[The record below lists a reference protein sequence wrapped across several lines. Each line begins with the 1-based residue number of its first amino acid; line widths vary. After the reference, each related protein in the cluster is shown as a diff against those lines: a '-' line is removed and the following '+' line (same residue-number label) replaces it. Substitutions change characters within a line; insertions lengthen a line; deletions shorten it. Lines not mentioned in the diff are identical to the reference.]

1 VQSIGLSVI
10 KSQDINAVQAQ
21 ISALLRERH
30 QLKADGT
37 ADDFRFFNQIQLLG
51 TLTTIT
57 R

>member
-1 VQSIGLSVI
+1 MQSIGLSVI